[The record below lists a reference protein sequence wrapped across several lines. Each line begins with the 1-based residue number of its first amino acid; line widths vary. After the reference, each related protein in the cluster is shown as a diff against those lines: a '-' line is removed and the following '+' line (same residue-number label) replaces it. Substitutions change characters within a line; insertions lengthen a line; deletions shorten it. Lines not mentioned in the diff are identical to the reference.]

1 MRIQILVALQ
11 LEGLLEGHS
20 SIQLQLDVVGARIRQ
35 FVLVHQLIGHNLH
48 ILSSKDRHASME
60 GVVLDL
66 IHCHNINH
74 LIHEIS
80 EEKHVL
86 FRNNWKG
93 AIVDIAV
100 SPVAY

>member
-66 IHCHNINH
+66 IHRHNINH
-74 LIHEIS
+74 LYMKSAKRSTCFFEIIGK
-80 EEKHVL
+80 EQL
-86 FRNNWKG
+86 L
-93 AIVDIAV
+93 I
-100 SPVAY
+100 

>member
-66 IHCHNINH
+66 IHRYNINH
-74 LIHEIS
+74 LYMKSAKRSTCFFEIIGK
-80 EEKHVL
+80 EQL
-86 FRNNWKG
+86 L
-93 AIVDIAV
+93 I
-100 SPVAY
+100 